1 MAVTGTLA
9 KLKNYFMGWH
19 DQEYDYLHKSTSDI
33 ATETNPNKTATTQ
46 AIKDYVAS
54 QQYDDTD
61 VLNQIS
67 GINNKLGTTSTL
79 PTPNNIT
86 TSINTLNSTIN
97 VLNRAAST
105 TQNGYIK
112 ASDYKKLMNASYTT
126 SYTNNEKTMYWKR
139 FGRWAILHIRGVPFS
154 GKQPDKIYTLSSN
167 ASSNSL
173 LRPAVTSYG
182 SFSYDELK
190 WIRITDNDGK
200 GWAVQY
206 KPLVSKATIYA
217 SIVFPCYNQP
227 Y

>member
-46 AIKDYVAS
+46 AIKNYVAS

-67 GINNKLGTTSTL
+67 GINNKLGLTSTL

-86 TSINTLNSTIN
+86 TSINTLSSTVN
-97 VLNRAAST
+97 VLNRAVST
-105 TQNGYIK
+105 TQNGYMK
-112 ASDYKKLMNASYTT
+112 ASDYKKLMNASYVA
-126 SYTNNEKTMYWKR
+126 SSVNSQKTLYWKR
-139 FGRWAILHIRGVPFS
+139 FGRWAILSINGIAFS
-154 GKQPDKIYTLSSN
+154 GKNPNKIYTLVQNTSN
-167 ASSNSL
+167 NQW
-173 LRPAVTSYG
+173 RPALTSYG
-182 SFSYDELK
+182 SFSYDEVK
-190 WIRITDNDGK
+190 WIRITDNGGK
-200 GWAVQY
+200 GWAIQY
-206 KPLVSKATIYA
+206 KPLVKKATIYA
-217 SIVFPCYNQP
+217 TIIFPCYNQP

>member
-46 AIKDYVAS
+46 AIKNYVAS

-67 GINNKLGTTSTL
+67 GINNKLGLTSTL

-105 TQNGYIK
+105 TQNGYMK
-112 ASDYKKLMNASYTT
+112 ASDYKKLIADLKLVIEE
-126 SYTNNEKTMYWKR
+126 NEI
-139 FGRWAILHIRGVPFS
+139 FF
-154 GKQPDKIYTLSSN
+154 
-167 ASSNSL
+167 
-173 LRPAVTSYG
+173 
-182 SFSYDELK
+182 
-190 WIRITDNDGK
+190 
-200 GWAVQY
+200 
-206 KPLVSKATIYA
+206 
-217 SIVFPCYNQP
+217 
-227 Y
+227 

>member
-1 MAVTGTLA
+1 MAVTGTLS

-46 AIKDYVAS
+46 AIKNYVAS

-67 GINNKLGTTSTL
+67 EINNKLGTTSTL

-112 ASDYKKLMNASYTT
+112 ASDYKKLMNASYVA
-126 SYTNNEKTMYWKR
+126 SYVNSQKTMRWKR
-139 FGRWAILHIRGVPFS
+139 FGRWAILSINGIAFS
-154 GKQPDKIYTLSSN
+154 GKNPNKIYTLVQNTSN
-167 ASSNSL
+167 NQW
-173 LRPAVTSYG
+173 RPAITSYG
-182 SFSYDELK
+182 SFSYDEVK
-190 WIRITDNDGK
+190 WIRITDNGGK
-200 GWAVQY
+200 GWAIQY
-206 KPLVSKATIYA
+206 KPLTKKAEIYATI
-217 SIVFPCYNQP
+217 IFPCYNQP

>member
-46 AIKDYVAS
+46 AIKNYVAS

-67 GINNKLGTTSTL
+67 GINNKLGLTSTL

-86 TSINTLNSTIN
+86 TSINTLSSTVN
-97 VLNRAAST
+97 VLNRAVST
-105 TQNGYIK
+105 TQNGYMK
-112 ASDYKKLMNASYTT
+112 ASDYKKLMNASYVA
-126 SYTNNEKTMYWKR
+126 SSVNSQKTMRWKR
-139 FGRWAILHIRGVPFS
+139 FGRWAILYINGLAFS
-154 GKQPDKIYTLSSN
+154 GKKPNKIYTLLQNTSN
-167 ASSNSL
+167 NQW
-173 LRPAVTSYG
+173 RPASTSYG
-182 SFSYDELK
+182 SFSYDELQ
-190 WIRITDNDGK
+190 WIRITDNGGK
-200 GWAVQY
+200 GWAIQY
-206 KPLVSKATIYA
+206 RPLVAKAKIYA

>member
-46 AIKDYVAS
+46 AIKNYVAS

-67 GINNKLGTTSTL
+67 GINNKLGLTSTL

-86 TSINTLNSTIN
+86 TSINTLSSTVN
-97 VLNRAAST
+97 VLNRAVST
-105 TQNGYIK
+105 TQNGYMK
-112 ASDYKKLMNASYTT
+112 ASDYKKLMNASYVA
-126 SYTNNEKTMYWKR
+126 SSVNSQKTMRWKR
-139 FGRWAILHIRGVPFS
+139 FGRWAILYINGLTFS
-154 GKQPDKIYTLSSN
+154 GKKPNKIYTLLQNTSN
-167 ASSNSL
+167 NQW
-173 LRPAVTSYG
+173 RPASTSYG
-182 SFSYDELK
+182 SFSYDELQ
-190 WIRITDNDGK
+190 WIRITDNGGK
-200 GWAVQY
+200 GWAIQY
-206 KPLVSKATIYA
+206 RPLVSKAKIYA

>member
-46 AIKDYVAS
+46 AIKNYVAS

-67 GINNKLGTTSTL
+67 GINNKLGLTSTL

-86 TSINTLNSTIN
+86 TSINTLSSTVN
-97 VLNRAAST
+97 VLNRAVST
-105 TQNGYIK
+105 TQNGYMK
-112 ASDYKKLMNASYTT
+112 ASDYKKLMNASYTA
-126 SYTNNEKTMYWKR
+126 SAVNSQKTLYWKR
-139 FGRWAILHIRGVPFS
+139 FGRWAILYINGLTFS
-154 GKQPDKIYTLSSN
+154 GKKPNKIYTLLQNTSN
-167 ASSNSL
+167 NQW
-173 LRPAVTSYG
+173 RPASTSYG
-182 SFSYDELK
+182 SFSYDELQ
-190 WIRITDNDGK
+190 WIKITDNGGK
-200 GWAVQY
+200 GWAIQY
-206 KPLVSKATIYA
+206 RPLVSKAKIYA

>member
-1 MAVTGTLA
+1 MAITGTLA

-61 VLNQIS
+61 VLNQIL
-67 GINNKLGTTSTL
+67 GINNKLGTTNTL

-86 TSINTLNSTIN
+86 TSINTLNSIVNT
-97 VLNRAAST
+97 LNRTVST
-105 TQNGYIK
+105 TQNGYMT
-112 ASDYKKLMNASYTT
+112 ASDYKKLMNASYTA
-126 SYTNNEKTMYWKR
+126 SYVNPKKTMYWRR
-139 FGRWAILHIRGVPFS
+139 FGRWAILFINDISFS
-154 GKQPDKIYTLSSN
+154 GKTPNKTYTLLQSTTN
-167 ASSNSL
+167 NQW
-173 LRPAVTSYG
+173 RPASTSYG

-190 WIRITDNDGK
+190 WIRINSNGGK
-200 GWAVQY
+200 GWAIQY
-206 KPLVSKATIYA
+206 KPLKEKATINA
-217 SIVFPCYNQP
+217 TIIFPCYNQP

>member
-67 GINNKLGTTSTL
+67 EINNKLGLTSTL

-86 TSINTLNSTIN
+86 TSINTLNSTVN
-97 VLNRAAST
+97 VLNRAVST
-105 TQNGYIK
+105 TQNGYMK
-112 ASDYKKLMNASYTT
+112 ASDYKKLMNASYVASSVT
-126 SYTNNEKTMYWKR
+126 SQKKLYWKR
-139 FGRWAILHIRGVPFS
+139 FGRWAILSINGMAFS
-154 GKQPDKIYTLSSN
+154 GKNPNKIYTLVQNTSN
-167 ASSNSL
+167 NQW
-173 LRPAVTSYG
+173 RPAITSYG
-182 SFSYDELK
+182 NFSYDELK
-190 WIRITDNDGK
+190 WIRITDNNGK
-200 GWAVQY
+200 GWAIQY
-206 KPLVSKATIYA
+206 KPLTKKATIYA
-217 SIVFPCYNQP
+217 TIIFPCYNQP

>member
-46 AIKDYVAS
+46 AIKNYVAS

-67 GINNKLGTTSTL
+67 GINNKLGLTSTL

-86 TSINTLNSTIN
+86 TSINTLSSTVN
-97 VLNRAAST
+97 VLNRAVST
-105 TQNGYIK
+105 TQNGYMK
-112 ASDYKKLMNASYTT
+112 ASDYKKLMNASYTA
-126 SYTNNEKTMYWKR
+126 SAVNSQKTLYWKR
-139 FGRWAILHIRGVPFS
+139 FGRWAILHIHGMSVS
-154 GKQPDKIYTLSSN
+154 GKQTDKIYTLSST
-167 ASSNSL
+167 ASSNNL
-173 LRPAVTSYG
+173 LRPASTSYG

-200 GWAVQY
+200 G
-206 KPLVSKATIYA
+206 
-217 SIVFPCYNQP
+217 
-227 Y
+227 

>member
-67 GINNKLGTTSTL
+67 GINNKLGTTS
-79 PTPNNIT
+79 
-86 TSINTLNSTIN
+86 INTLNSTIN

-105 TQNGYIK
+105 TQNGYLK

-126 SYTNNEKTMYWKR
+126 SYTNNEKTMHWKR
-139 FGRWAILHIRGVPFS
+139 FGRWAILHIHGITFS
-154 GKQPDKIYTLSSN
+154 GKKSDKIYTLSSN

-173 LRPAVTSYG
+173 LRPAITSYG
-182 SFSYDELK
+182 NFSYDELK

-206 KPLVSKATIYA
+206 KPLVSNATIYA

>member
-19 DQEYDYLHKSTSDI
+19 DQEYDYLHKSTSNI

-46 AIKDYVAS
+46 AIKNYVAS

-86 TSINTLNSTIN
+86 TSINTLNSTVN
-97 VLNRAAST
+97 VLNRAVST
-105 TQNGYIK
+105 TQNGYMR
-112 ASDYKKLMNASYTT
+112 ASDYKKLMNASYTA
-126 SYTNNEKTMYWKR
+126 SYTNPKKTMYWKR
-139 FGRWAILHIRGVPFS
+139 FGRWAILDIHGITFS
-154 GKQPDKIYTLSSN
+154 GKKVNKTYTLSQNTSN
-167 ASSNSL
+167 NQW
-173 LRPAVTSYG
+173 RPASTSYG
-182 SFSYDELK
+182 NFSYDELK
-190 WIRITDNDGK
+190 WIRITNNGGK
-200 GWAVQY
+200 GWAIQY
-206 KPLVSKATIYA
+206 KPLKAKATIYA

>member
-61 VLNQIS
+61 VLNQILE
-67 GINNKLGTTSTL
+67 INNKLGTTSTL

-86 TSINTLNSTIN
+86 TSINTLSSTVN

-112 ASDYKKLMNASYTT
+112 ASDYKKLMNASYTA
-126 SYTNNEKTMYWKR
+126 SYTNNEKTILIVFYPLQALQQEWNALR
-139 FGRWAILHIRGVPFS
+139 FPQVSSVEVNDGLIRNTIPLTHSSFITLTIFCLMWNNRIGAYLHLILWNLWIVLHNILHISR
-154 GKQPDKIYTLSSN
+154 
-167 ASSNSL
+167 
-173 LRPAVTSYG
+173 
-182 SFSYDELK
+182 
-190 WIRITDNDGK
+190 
-200 GWAVQY
+200 
-206 KPLVSKATIYA
+206 
-217 SIVFPCYNQP
+217 
-227 Y
+227 

>member
-46 AIKDYVAS
+46 AIKNYVAS

-67 GINNKLGTTSTL
+67 GINNKLGLTSTL

-86 TSINTLNSTIN
+86 TSINTLSSTVN
-97 VLNRAAST
+97 VLNRAVST
-105 TQNGYIK
+105 TQNGYMK
-112 ASDYKKLMNASYTT
+112 ASDYKKLMNASYVA
-126 SYTNNEKTMYWKR
+126 SSVNSQKTMRWKR
-139 FGRWAILHIRGVPFS
+139 FGRWAILYINGLAFS
-154 GKQPDKIYTLSSN
+154 GKKPNKIYTLLQNTSN
-167 ASSNSL
+167 NQW
-173 LRPAVTSYG
+173 RPASTSYG
-182 SFSYDELK
+182 SFSYDELQ
-190 WIRITDNDGK
+190 WIRITDNGGK
-200 GWAVQY
+200 GWAIQY
-206 KPLVSKATIYA
+206 KPLTKKAEIYATI
-217 SIVFPCYNQP
+217 IFPCYNQP

>member
-46 AIKDYVAS
+46 AIKNYVAS

-67 GINNKLGTTSTL
+67 EINNKLGLTSTL

-86 TSINTLNSTIN
+86 TSINTLSSTVN
-97 VLNRAAST
+97 VLNRAVST
-105 TQNGYIK
+105 TQNGYMK
-112 ASDYKKLMNASYTT
+112 ASDYKKLMNASYVASSVT
-126 SYTNNEKTMYWKR
+126 SQKKLYWKR
-139 FGRWAILHIRGVPFS
+139 FGRWAILSINGMAFS
-154 GKQPDKIYTLSSN
+154 GKNPNKIYTLVQNTSN
-167 ASSNSL
+167 NQW
-173 LRPAVTSYG
+173 RPAITSYG
-182 SFSYDELK
+182 NFSYDELK
-190 WIRITDNDGK
+190 WIRITNNNGK
-200 GWAVQY
+200 GWAIQY
-206 KPLVSKATIYA
+206 KPLVKKATIYA
-217 SIVFPCYNQP
+217 TIIFPCYNQP

>member
-46 AIKDYVAS
+46 AIKNYVAS

-67 GINNKLGTTSTL
+67 GINNKLGLTSTL

-86 TSINTLNSTIN
+86 TSINTLSSTVN
-97 VLNRAAST
+97 ALNRAVST
-105 TQNGYIK
+105 TQNGYMK
-112 ASDYKKLMNASYTT
+112 ASDYKKLMNASYTA
-126 SYTNNEKTMYWKR
+126 SSVNSQKTLYWKR
-139 FGRWAILHIRGVPFS
+139 FGRWAILYINGLAFS
-154 GKQPDKIYTLSSN
+154 GKKPNKIYTLLQNTSN
-167 ASSNSL
+167 NQW
-173 LRPAVTSYG
+173 RPASTSYG

-190 WIRITDNDGK
+190 WIKITDNGGK
-200 GWAVQY
+200 GWAIQY
-206 KPLVSKATIYA
+206 RPLVSKAKIYA

>member
-46 AIKDYVAS
+46 AIKNYVAS

-67 GINNKLGTTSTL
+67 GINNKLGLTSTL

-86 TSINTLNSTIN
+86 TSINTLSSTVN
-97 VLNRAAST
+97 ALNRAVST
-105 TQNGYIK
+105 TQNGYMK
-112 ASDYKKLMNASYTT
+112 ASDYKKLMNASYVA
-126 SYTNNEKTMYWKR
+126 SSVNSQKTLYWKR
-139 FGRWAILHIRGVPFS
+139 FGRWAILYINGLAFS
-154 GKQPDKIYTLSSN
+154 GKKPNKIYTLFQNTSN
-167 ASSNSL
+167 NQW
-173 LRPAVTSYG
+173 RPASTSYG

-190 WIRITDNDGK
+190 WIRITDNGGK
-200 GWAVQY
+200 GWAIQY
-206 KPLVSKATIYA
+206 RPLVSKAKIYA

>member
-46 AIKDYVAS
+46 AIKNYVAS

-67 GINNKLGTTSTL
+67 GINNKLGLTSTL

-86 TSINTLNSTIN
+86 TSINTLSSTVN
-97 VLNRAAST
+97 VLNRAVST
-105 TQNGYIK
+105 TQNGYMK
-112 ASDYKKLMNASYTT
+112 ASDYKKLMNASYTA

-139 FGRWAILHIRGVPFS
+139 FGRWAILYINGLTFS
-154 GKQPDKIYTLSSN
+154 GKKPNKIYTLLQNTSN
-167 ASSNSL
+167 NQW
-173 LRPAVTSYG
+173 RPASTSYG
-182 SFSYDELK
+182 SFSYDELQ
-190 WIRITDNDGK
+190 WIRITDNGGK
-200 GWAVQY
+200 GWAIQY
-206 KPLVSKATIYA
+206 RPLVSKAKIYA

>member
-46 AIKDYVAS
+46 AIKNYVAS

-67 GINNKLGTTSTL
+67 GINNKLGLTSTL

-86 TSINTLNSTIN
+86 TSINTLSSTVN
-97 VLNRAAST
+97 VLNRAVST
-105 TQNGYIK
+105 TQNGYMK
-112 ASDYKKLMNASYTT
+112 ASDYKKLMNASYVASSVT
-126 SYTNNEKTMYWKR
+126 SQKTLRWKR
-139 FGRWAILHIRGVPFS
+139 FGRWAILYINGLAFS
-154 GKQPDKIYTLSSN
+154 GKKPNKIYTLVQNTSN
-167 ASSNSL
+167 NQW
-173 LRPAVTSYG
+173 RPASTSYG
-182 SFSYDELK
+182 SFSYDEVK
-190 WIRITDNDGK
+190 WIRITDNGGK
-200 GWAVQY
+200 GWAIQY
-206 KPLVSKATIYA
+206 KPLVSKAKIYA

>member
-46 AIKDYVAS
+46 AIKNYVAS

-67 GINNKLGTTSTL
+67 GINNKLGLTSTL

-86 TSINTLNSTIN
+86 TSINTLSSTVN
-97 VLNRAAST
+97 VLNRAVST
-105 TQNGYIK
+105 TQNGYMK
-112 ASDYKKLMNASYTT
+112 ASDYKKLMNASYVA
-126 SYTNNEKTMYWKR
+126 SSVNSQKTLYWKR
-139 FGRWAILHIRGVPFS
+139 FGRWAILVINGIAFS
-154 GKQPDKIYTLSSN
+154 GKQPNKIYTLVQNTSN
-167 ASSNSL
+167 NQW
-173 LRPAVTSYG
+173 RPASTSYG
-182 SFSYDELK
+182 SFSYDEVK
-190 WIRITDNDGK
+190 WIRITDNGGK
-200 GWAVQY
+200 GWAIQY
-206 KPLVSKATIYA
+206 KPLVSKAKIYA

>member
-46 AIKDYVAS
+46 AIKNYVAS

-67 GINNKLGTTSTL
+67 GINNKLGLTSTL

-86 TSINTLNSTIN
+86 TSINTLSSTVN
-97 VLNRAAST
+97 VLNRAVST
-105 TQNGYIK
+105 TQNGYMK
-112 ASDYKKLMNASYTT
+112 ASDYKKLMNASYTA
-126 SYTNNEKTMYWKR
+126 SSVNSQKTLYWKR
-139 FGRWAILHIRGVPFS
+139 FGRWAILYINGLAFS
-154 GKQPDKIYTLSSN
+154 GKKPNKIYTLLQNTSN
-167 ASSNSL
+167 NQW
-173 LRPAVTSYG
+173 RPASTSYG
-182 SFSYDELK
+182 SFSYDELQ
-190 WIRITDNDGK
+190 WIKITDNGGK
-200 GWAVQY
+200 GWAIQY
-206 KPLVSKATIYA
+206 RPLVSKAKIYA

>member
-46 AIKDYVAS
+46 AIKNYVAS

-67 GINNKLGTTSTL
+67 EINNKLGLTSTL

-86 TSINTLNSTIN
+86 TSINTLNSTVN
-97 VLNRAAST
+97 VLNRAVST
-105 TQNGYIK
+105 TQNGYMK
-112 ASDYKKLMNASYTT
+112 ASDYKKLMNASYVA
-126 SYTNNEKTMYWKR
+126 SSVNSQKTMYWKR
-139 FGRWAILHIRGVPFS
+139 FGRWAILYINGLTFS
-154 GKQPDKIYTLSSN
+154 GKKPNKIYTLLQNTSN
-167 ASSNSL
+167 NQW
-173 LRPAVTSYG
+173 RPASTSYG

-190 WIRITDNDGK
+190 WIRITNNGGK
-200 GWAVQY
+200 GWAIQY
-206 KPLVSKATIYA
+206 KPLVKKAKIYATI
-217 SIVFPCYNQP
+217 IFPCYNQP

>member
-67 GINNKLGTTSTL
+67 GINNKLGLTSTL

-86 TSINTLNSTIN
+86 TSINTLSSTVN
-97 VLNRAAST
+97 VLNRAASA
-105 TQNGYIK
+105 TQNGYMK
-112 ASDYKKLMNASYTT
+112 ASDYKKLMNASYVA
-126 SYTNNEKTMYWKR
+126 SSVNSQKTIRWKR
-139 FGRWAILHIRGVPFS
+139 FGRWAILYIDGLTFS
-154 GKQPDKIYTLSSN
+154 GKTPKKIYTLLQNTSN
-167 ASSNSL
+167 NQW
-173 LRPAVTSYG
+173 RPASTSYG
-182 SFSYDELK
+182 SFSYDELQ
-190 WIRITDNDGK
+190 WIRITDNGGK
-200 GWAVQY
+200 GWAIQY
-206 KPLVSKATIYA
+206 RPLVKKAKIYA

>member
-46 AIKDYVAS
+46 AIKNYVAS

-67 GINNKLGTTSTL
+67 GINNKLGLTSTL

-86 TSINTLNSTIN
+86 TSINTLSSTVN
-97 VLNRAAST
+97 VLNRAVST
-105 TQNGYIK
+105 TQNGYMK
-112 ASDYKKLMNASYTT
+112 ASDYKKLMNASYVA
-126 SYTNNEKTMYWKR
+126 SSVNSQKTMRWKR
-139 FGRWAILHIRGVPFS
+139 FGRWAILYINGLAFS
-154 GKQPDKIYTLSSN
+154 GKKPNKIYTLSQNTSN
-167 ASSNSL
+167 NQW
-173 LRPAVTSYG
+173 RPASTSYG
-182 SFSYDELK
+182 SFSYDELQ
-190 WIRITDNDGK
+190 WIRITDNGGK
-200 GWAVQY
+200 GWAIQY
-206 KPLVSKATIYA
+206 KPLAEKAKIYA